1 MFTKIKTIVSAAL
14 FITTVIVGA
23 VTIVNWLSIASVKLA
38 EEAVEYVRRHRTYR
52 LILASRDKEMER

>member
-38 EEAVEYVRRHRTYR
+38 EKAVVSDTTAP
-52 LILASRDKEMER
+52 IG

>member
-23 VTIVNWLSIASVKLA
+23 ATIVNWLTIASVKLA
-38 EEAVEYVRRHRTYR
+38 EKAVEYVRHHHNYR
-52 LILASRDKEMER
+52 LILVSRDKEMER